1 MPTRST
7 EEAHRRQS
15 HFSRQNKSFL
25 RFGDSGRGVF
35 DDPMELLR
43 RARIRFRSTKQVL
56 LAREQ
61 FIKHVWH
68 CTRKGFGARKLP
80 AESSP
85 RPNVLFLSSGMPQGA
100 QTTVFVVLED
110 AVTLK
115 VLFPGKGC
123 GSRVLFSSSLES
135 LRGGTLTI

>member
-1 MPTRST
+1 MPIRST
-7 EEAHRRQS
+7 EEAHGKQS

-35 DDPMELLR
+35 DAPMELLR

-61 FIKHVWH
+61 FIKQVWH
-68 CTRKGFGARKLP
+68 CTRNGFGARKLP
-80 AESSP
+80 AERTP
-85 RPNVLFLSSGMPQGA
+85 RPNVLYLSSGMPQGT
-100 QTTVFVVLED
+100 QTIIFVVSGD

-115 VLFPGKGC
+115 VL
-123 GSRVLFSSSLES
+123 VLSIENSWPCASLKPVY
-135 LRGGTLTI
+135 L

>member
-1 MPTRST
+1 MPIRST
-7 EEAHRRQS
+7 EEAHGKRS

-100 QTTVFVVLED
+100 QTTVCVVSED
-110 AVTLK
+110 ASTLE
-115 VLFPGKGC
+115 VLFLSNGN
-123 GSRVLFSSSLES
+123 S
-135 LRGGTLTI
+135 

>member
-1 MPTRST
+1 MLIRST
-7 EEAHRRQS
+7 EEAHRKQS

-35 DDPMELLR
+35 DDPKELLR

-61 FIKHVWH
+61 FIKPVWN
-68 CTRKGFGARKLP
+68 CTRNGFGARKLP
-80 AESSP
+80 AESTP
-85 RPNVLFLSSGMPQGA
+85 KPNVLYLSSGMPQGA
-100 QTTVFVVLED
+100 QTIVFVVSGD

-115 VLFPGKGC
+115 VL
-123 GSRVLFSSSLES
+123 VLSIENSWLCASLK
-135 LRGGTLTI
+135 LLYL